1 MYRIV
6 HHPTETIVAHTS
18 AWRDAAEALR
28 AHSAVRAG
36 DHNDQTYKAV
46 TADPSVIL
54 HLTTMGDGEYTIQ
67 RDECDLMICDT
78 CGDLIGM
85 VTSQSDNYPHGK
97 GSWQISCCTPCAQ
110 KWEDTYPDEPSDFRS
125 HEISRTVVG
134 ALVIPPMDRRYTL
147 ARIGDTITVTMPW
160 SAADDLSTVCDI
172 IREDDDDPD
181 DATRAEI
188 VRLCSDLRRDLC
200 NIL

>member
-6 HHPTETIVAHTS
+6 HHPTQTIIAHTS

-28 AHSAVRAG
+28 VHSG
-36 DHNDQTYKAV
+36 DHNDQANSV
-46 TADPSVIL
+46 VSADPSAIL

-67 RDECDLMICDT
+67 RDECDLMLCDT
-78 CGDLIGM
+78 CGDLIEM

-97 GSWQISCCTPCAQ
+97 GSWQIACCTPCAQ
-110 KWEDTYPDEPSDFRS
+110 KWEDENPREPSDFRS
-125 HEISRTVVG
+125 HEISRTVIG
-134 ALVIPPMDRRYTL
+134 ALVMPATDRRYTI
-147 ARIGDTITVTMPW
+147 ARTGDTITITMPW
-160 SAADDLSTVCDI
+160 TAAEDLSTACDI
-172 IREDDDDPD
+172 IREDDDEPG

-188 VRLCSDLRRDLC
+188 VRLCGDLYRDLR